1 MSYGYSRYGMRYAT
15 MLNVKVTCTDASI
28 VCDDWLKDA
37 RIIVSMVFIF
47 RIKYNVTTLVANQ
60 VLIVWWNQQ
69 VFIFAESSRSA
80 ILM

>member
-1 MSYGYSRYGMRYAT
+1 MSFNEETHIWFFLERTPVS
-15 MLNVKVTCTDASI
+15 TDASI

-47 RIKYNVTTLVANQ
+47 RIKSNVTTLVANQ